1 VTLSP
6 IASIVLAA
14 TLLVAPAAQACSF
27 ESSTLEQKI
36 DSAQIIFIARIT
48 EAAEVP
54 NTPQGAASFE
64 TPPVRAR
71 FQVLDAI
78 KGDPTKIEFLRSG
91 YGGGDCGIPLLVG
104 RRYLVYTGVGGQIFL
119 PDGSGDVTPE
129 YEPHRKYI
137 EAVRQY
143 VKNGTKIPVTSNPFV
158 QPTGKKPPAADKER

>member
-1 VTLSP
+1 MLRP
-6 IASIVLAA
+6 IAGIVLAA
-14 TLLVAPAAQACSF
+14 TLFAASAAQACSF
-27 ESSTLEQKI
+27 RRGTLEQKI

-48 EAAEVP
+48 EVAEVP
-54 NTPQGAASFE
+54 NAPQDAPSFE
-64 TPPVRAR
+64 NPPVRAR
-71 FQVLDAI
+71 FQILDTI

-91 YGGGDCGIPLLVG
+91 YGGGDCGIPFVVG
-104 RRYLVYTGVGGQIFL
+104 RRYLVYTGSGGQIFL